1 MKIFPAIDIQN
12 GACVRLRQGVE
23 SDFTNYGNN
32 PVEMAEK
39 WERGGARYLHVVDL
53 DGAFRG
59 NGKNT
64 EAIHSICRAVSIP
77 VEVGGGI
84 RREEDVKRHFQSGVW
99 RVIIGS
105 KAVEEPDFAIRM
117 ASIYGSDR
125 IAVSVDCK
133 GDFVTTHGWV
143 DSSDVRVKPF
153 VEKLVQSGV
162 TTIIYTDISRDGMLS
177 GPNLEVLKALQQIPG
192 IHLIASGG
200 VSGADD
206 LRKLS
211 TMGLYGAITGKALYE
226 NRVTM
231 REICEIQ
238 E

>member
-1 MKIFPAIDIQN
+1 M
-12 GACVRLRQGVE
+12 RLRQGVE
-23 SDFTNYGNN
+23 SDSTNYGND
-32 PVEMAEK
+32 PVGMAEK

-53 DGAFRG
+53 DGAFKG

-64 EAIHSICRAVSIP
+64 EAIHAICSAVAIP

-84 RREEDVKRHFQSGVW
+84 RTEADIQRHFQSGVW

-105 KAVEEPDFAIRM
+105 KAVEDPDFAIRM
-117 ASIYGSDR
+117 AAKHGSER

-143 DSSDVRVKPF
+143 DSSNVRVGPF
-153 VEKLVQSGV
+153 VEKLVSSGV

-177 GPNLEVLKALQQIPG
+177 GPNMDVLAALQQIPG

-200 VSGADD
+200 VSGAED

-211 TMGLYGAITGKALYE
+211 AMGVYGAITGKALYE